1 MTDGPTTAR
10 AQRREA
16 AATGAES
23 DAVDRRSARSDPGGS
38 SPETTSRQR
47 QQRAAREIA
56 DDIEIERDGVGT
68 VQRMDGLDVFLRSPG
83 EAEFARGIRRD
94 FASEADFVDRDDV
107 DAGVDP
113 QAITAEPR
121 IPRDRRD
128 RVAGRARRETA
139 RDAEFIED
147 DDLRAEVSRFG
158 VESIGVAEERRP
170 DVADRTAR
178 ELAAED
184 PFAEPD
190 DFDVDVSAAGI
201 ESAGLTDTGQ
211 RRRAGRQFE
220 QETPLSAVDPTD
232 DVVRDGDAFALA
244 GGAQRR
250 VAAREFE
257 RDIDLFDDG
266 TLDPES
272 DIRATDSGFG
282 LGEDRAAEVAAADID
297 RQIDEFDVG
306 ADDVELEE
314 TDDGGFE
321 AVFER
326 EVER

>member
-1 MTDGPTTAR
+1 MSDPTTAR

-23 DAVDRRSARSDPGGS
+23 DAVDRRSPRSNPRGS

-121 IPRDRRD
+121 IPRERRD

-178 ELAAED
+178 GLAAED

-220 QETPLSAVDPTD
+220 AETALSSVDPFEDVAAVD
-232 DVVRDGDAFALA
+232 DGFGLTET
-244 GGAQRR
+244 AQQRS
-250 VAAREFE
+250 VAREFE
-257 RDIDLFDDG
+257 EDLDVFGMGD
-266 TLDPES
+266 LDPES
-272 DIRATDSGFG
+272 DIRRVDDRFG
-282 LGEDRAAEVAAADID
+282 LAEGPAAEVAAADID

-306 ADDVELEE
+306 ADDIDLEE

-321 AVFER
+321 AIFRGER
-326 EVER
+326 